1 MTHIMPPSQEPQRD
15 MERDLFGNG
24 TLTVA
29 ARLSSV
35 LMPFLMGL
43 VIWIGREAWHDIKD
57 LKTDKVEIAKLLAT
71 VTAKLDEQHR
81 RNDQQDVRMD
91 RLFDR
96 IGANNAPQQR

>member
-1 MTHIMPPSQEPQRD
+1 MNEPTRKD
-15 MERDLFGNG
+15 PERELFGNG

-29 ARLSSV
+29 ARLSAV
-35 LMPFLMGL
+35 AMPFLMAL
-43 VIWIGREAWHDIKD
+43 VFWLGQEVWRDIKD
-57 LKTDKVEIAKLLAT
+57 LKTDKIEITRLLAT
-71 VTAKLDEQHR
+71 VTAKIDEQHR